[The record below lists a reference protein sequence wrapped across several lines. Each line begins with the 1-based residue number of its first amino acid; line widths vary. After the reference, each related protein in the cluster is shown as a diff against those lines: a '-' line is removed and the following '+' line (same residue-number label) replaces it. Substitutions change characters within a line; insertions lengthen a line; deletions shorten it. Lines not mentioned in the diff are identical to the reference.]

1 MTLTGIALSN
11 LTHRPWRTGLTL
23 LGVALAIAAYVA
35 LVGLTRGIENT
46 LLEGFASRGTDVV
59 MTEAGAADILSS
71 VVPEGLAAEVA
82 EVEGVRAA
90 APEMGRMTTVG
101 EATTSFIVGWPP
113 DAYGYD
119 SVEIIAGRF
128 PEADDAGGE
137 VAGGIALG
145 SRLAERL
152 DVVPG
157 DTVQVFAVPFT
168 VTGIYATE
176 GVMAQ
181 NGALMRL
188 DDMQAQTYREAQATS
203 VVVRLE
209 DDLTPAER
217 DAVIEHLA
225 ARFPNLSV
233 DATEEMVQEYL
244 NLRIANILAWVV
256 STVAVLSAALAVL
269 NTMAMTVNE
278 RRGEIAIMGAV
289 GWPRGRVIRV
299 LLIEGA
305 WLTAAGSVLGILV
318 GVAAAWIV
326 ARSPSVE
333 GFVEPVIDGT
343 LLVRALALG
352 LGIGLI
358 GAYLPAARAARED
371 PAAILRGK

>member
-1 MTLTGIALSN
+1 VTLTGIALSN